1 MITYFEK
8 QLEEIN
14 HSIHSLNQEAF
25 TRLVDEAV
33 DTLEKGHKIREK
45 RADL

>member
-14 HSIHSLNQEAF
+14 HCVHSLDLERF
-25 TRLVDEAV
+25 GRLVDESVTA
-33 DTLEKGHKIREK
+33 LKAGHKIIVPS
-45 RADL
+45 